1 MSSVQATGDFAADAE
16 TGRRYAE
23 LAVAYARSN
32 ELVLSDI
39 NIKTFIG
46 ETPAQRHR
54 IRVFQPYRPEHA
66 TRRDRR
72 EPHCLSRAISIIY
85 ANKPIYGHSLIS
97 KAFLAL
103 LQLRLLWLKPKVFLI
118 WVGKIHCWQK

>member
-1 MSSVQATGDFAADAE
+1 MSSVQATGDFAADTE

-23 LAVAYARSN
+23 LAAAYARSKN
-32 ELVLSDI
+32 SASFIELVLSDI

-66 TRRDRR
+66 TRRDRS

-85 ANKPIYGHSLIS
+85 ANKPIYGHPLIS

-103 LQLRLLWLKPKVFLI
+103 LQPRLLWLKPKVF
-118 WVGKIHCWQK
+118 

>member
-16 TGRRYAE
+16 TGNAE
-23 LAVAYARSN
+23 LAVAYVRSKN
-32 ELVLSDI
+32 SASFIELVLSDI
-39 NIKTFIG
+39 IIKTFIG

-54 IRVFQPYRPEHA
+54 IRA
-66 TRRDRR
+66 TRRDPR

-85 ANKPIYGHSLIS
+85 ANKPMYGHSLIS

-103 LQLRLLWLKPKVFLI
+103 LQPRLLWLKPKVF
-118 WVGKIHCWQK
+118 

>member
-1 MSSVQATGDFAADAE
+1 MSSVQATGDFAAHTE

-66 TRRDRR
+66 TRRDRP

>member
-1 MSSVQATGDFAADAE
+1 MSSVQATGAFAVDSE
-16 TGRRYAE
+16 TGNAE
-23 LAVAYARSN
+23 LAVADARSKN
-32 ELVLSDI
+32 SASFIELVLSDI

-85 ANKPIYGHSLIS
+85 ANKPIYGHSL
-97 KAFLAL
+97 AL
-103 LQLRLLWLKPKVFLI
+103 LQPPTALAETKGVLI
-118 WVGKIHCWQK
+118 WVGKTHCWQK